1 MTEPLH
7 YTTERRMRYLG
18 EIGLA
23 AEVGAIIDELRALRA
38 GTQAQSF
45 TDLLDR
51 IDQIKVEVPKS

>member
-1 MTEPLH
+1 MDDLH

-23 AEVGAIIDELRALRA
+23 TEVGAIIDELRAMRA

-51 IDQIKVEVPKS
+51 IDAIKAEVPKE